1 VATPSELTITTEDPH
16 SADARRLIAEL
27 SAEMV
32 ARYPDVDDDGS
43 GDFTPDDVLVPGGAF
58 VVARLTG
65 RAVACGALRPMR
77 DDIGE
82 VKRMYVEPGLRGRRI
97 GRAVLAELE
106 AVARRLGYGRLWLE
120 TGLRQPEA
128 IRAYEAAGY
137 RRIPRYGRYA
147 DEPLSVCF
155 EKRLA

>member
-1 VATPSELTITTEDPH
+1 MVTGSSLAELAIAPQDPH
-16 SADARRLIAEL
+16 SADARRLIAAL

-32 ARYPDVDDDGS
+32 ARYPGVDGS

-58 VVARLTG
+58 VVARLAG

-128 IRAYEAAGY
+128 IRAYEAA
-137 RRIPRYGRYA
+137 
-147 DEPLSVCF
+147 
-155 EKRLA
+155 